1 MTAGGSP
8 PSGASGPDGRTG
20 SSSSAGAG
28 PGATRSAGTGA
39 GRASCRRLKAQEI
52 ALPLVVVLLVAI
64 GTVLKGGIF
73 FSTANLWNVLVQAS
87 VAGTVAVG
95 MTFVIATG
103 GIDLAVGSVLAA
115 AAIIGGHYFHAGGAA
130 AVMAGTVLAAV
141 GFGVVSGVAVAW
153 LRIVPFVATLA
164 MLAAARGIAQ
174 QISHQTPVALYDLEA
189 LTRIGSQRVLGVPIP
204 AVVFLA
210 VVALGHLVL
219 HRTRYGRYVVAVGGN
234 REAARIAGIRVRPIV
249 FSVYVLVGLC
259 TGIAAVLQTGQL
271 ASASPVVGLGLE
283 LDAIAAVVI
292 GGTSLAG
299 GRCSMIA
306 TFFGVITFALI
317 FNLLTLENV
326 ESQVQQI
333 LRGAIIL
340 GAVVIQRRG
349 H

>member
-1 MTAGGSP
+1 VTPPGSADTAR
-8 PSGASGPDGRTG
+8 SGA
-20 SSSSAGAG
+20 AAL
-28 PGATRSAGTGA
+28 
-39 GRASCRRLKAQEI
+39 RAMRVQEV
-52 ALPLVVVLLVAI
+52 ALPLVVVLLVI
-64 GTVLKGGIF
+64 VGTVLKGTIF

-115 AAIIGGHYFHAGGAA
+115 AAIVGGHYFHGGGAA
-130 AVMAGTVLAAV
+130 AFMLGTVVTAV
-141 GFGVVSGVAVAW
+141 AFGAVNGLAVAW

-174 QISHQTPVALYDLEA
+174 QISHQTPVQLYDLEA
-189 LTRIGSQRVLGVPIP
+189 LTRIGSQRLLGIPIP
-204 AVVFLA
+204 AIVFLV
-210 VVALGHLVL
+210 VVALGWVVL
-219 HRTRYGRYVVAVGGN
+219 NRTRYGRYVVAVGGN
-234 REAARIAGIRVRPIV
+234 REAARIAGIRVRPIL
-249 FSVYVLVGLC
+249 FSVYVLVGAC
-259 TGIAAVLQTGQL
+259 TGIASVLQTGQL

-299 GRCSMIA
+299 GRCTMIG
-306 TFFGVITFALI
+306 TFFGVITFALV

-326 ESQVQQI
+326 ESQIQQI
-333 LRGAIIL
+333 LRGVIIL
-340 GAVVIQRRG
+340 GAVAVQRRG

>member
-1 MTAGGSP
+1 MTDGDPSAARAGL
-8 PSGASGPDGRTG
+8 
-20 SSSSAGAG
+20 
-28 PGATRSAGTGA
+28 
-39 GRASCRRLKAQEI
+39 RARAALRGVRVQDV
-52 ALPLVVVLLVAI
+52 ALPLVVILLVVI
-64 GTVLKGGIF
+64 GAVLKGRIF

-103 GIDLAVGSVLAA
+103 GIDLAVGSMLAA
-115 AAIIGGHYFHAGGAA
+115 AAIVGGHYFHGAGSA
-130 AVMAGTVLAAV
+130 AVMAGTLVAAV
-141 GFGVVSGVAVAW
+141 GFGAVSGIAVAW

-164 MLAAARGIAQ
+164 MLAATRGIAQ
-174 QISHQTPVALYDLEA
+174 QISHQTPVALYDLDA
-189 LTRIGSQRVLGVPIP
+189 LTRIGSQRVLGIPIP
-204 AVVFLA
+204 AIVFLI
-210 VVALGHLVL
+210 VVGLGWVVL
-219 HRTRYGRYVVAVGGN
+219 NRTRYGRYVVAVGGN

-259 TGIAAVLQTGQL
+259 TGIASVLQTGQL
-271 ASASPVVGLGLE
+271 ASASPVVGVGLE

-299 GRCSMIA
+299 GRCTMIG

-326 ESQVQQI
+326 ESQIQQI

-340 GAVVIQRRG
+340 GAVAVQRRG

>member
-1 MTAGGSP
+1 VTAPGFSEASAR
-8 PSGASGPDGRTG
+8 SGA
-20 SSSSAGAG
+20 AAL
-28 PGATRSAGTGA
+28 
-39 GRASCRRLKAQEI
+39 RAMRVQEV
-52 ALPLVVVLLVAI
+52 ALPLVVVLLVI
-64 GTVLKGGIF
+64 VGTILKGTIF

-115 AAIIGGHYFHAGGAA
+115 AAIVGGQYFHGSGS
-130 AVMAGTVLAAV
+130 AVFMLGTVLTAIAFGAAN
-141 GFGVVSGVAVAW
+141 GLAVAG

-189 LTRIGSQRVLGVPIP
+189 LTRIGSQRLLGIPIP
-204 AVVFLA
+204 AIVFLV
-210 VVALGHLVL
+210 VVALGWVL
-219 HRTRYGRYVVAVGGN
+219 LNRTRYGRYVIAVGGN
-234 REAARIAGIRVRPIV
+234 REAARIAGIRVRPIL

-259 TGIAAVLQTGQL
+259 TGIASVLQTGQL

-299 GRCSMIA
+299 GRCTMIG
-306 TFFGVITFALI
+306 TFFGVLTFALI

-326 ESQVQQI
+326 ESQIQQI
-333 LRGAIIL
+333 LRGVIIL
-340 GAVVIQRRG
+340 GAVAVQRRG

>member
-1 MTAGGSP
+1 VTADDF
-8 PSGASGPDGRTG
+8 SGTG
-20 SSSSAGAG
+20 S
-28 PGATRSAGTGA
+28 
-39 GRASCRRLKAQEI
+39 RAQSRAPRRVKVQEV
-52 ALPLVVVLLVAI
+52 ALPLVVVVLVVA
-64 GTVLKGGIF
+64 GTLLKGTMF

-115 AAIIGGHYFHAGGAA
+115 AAIIGGHYFHGGGSAWF
-130 AVMAGTVLAAV
+130 MTGTVLAAV
-141 GFGVVSGVAVAW
+141 GFGAINGVAVAW

-164 MLAAARGIAQ
+164 ILAAARGIAQ

-189 LTRIGSQRVLGVPIP
+189 LTRIGSLRLFGIPIP
-204 AVVFLA
+204 AIVFL
-210 VVALGHLVL
+210 VVVGLGWVL
-219 HRTRYGRYVVAVGGN
+219 LNRTRYGRYVVAVGGN
-234 REAARIAGIRVRPIV
+234 REAARIAGIQVRPIL

-259 TGIAAVLQTGQL
+259 TGIASVLQTGQL

-299 GRCSMIA
+299 GRCTIVG

-340 GAVVIQRRG
+340 GAVVVQRRG

>member
-1 MTAGGSP
+1 VTDGDPSAARAGL
-8 PSGASGPDGRTG
+8 
-20 SSSSAGAG
+20 
-28 PGATRSAGTGA
+28 
-39 GRASCRRLKAQEI
+39 RARAALRGVRVQDV
-52 ALPLVVVLLVAI
+52 ALPLVVILLVVI
-64 GTVLKGGIF
+64 GAVLKGRIF

-103 GIDLAVGSVLAA
+103 GIDLAVGSMLAA
-115 AAIIGGHYFHAGGAA
+115 AAIVGGHYFHGAGSA
-130 AVMAGTVLAAV
+130 AVMAGTLVAAV
-141 GFGVVSGVAVAW
+141 GFGAVSGIAVAW

-164 MLAAARGIAQ
+164 MLAATRGIAQ
-174 QISHQTPVALYDLEA
+174 QISHQTPVALYDLDA
-189 LTRIGSQRVLGVPIP
+189 LTRIGSQRVLGIPIP
-204 AVVFLA
+204 AIVFLI
-210 VVALGHLVL
+210 VVGLGWVVL
-219 HRTRYGRYVVAVGGN
+219 NRTRYGRYVVAVGGN

-259 TGIAAVLQTGQL
+259 TGIASVLQTGQL
-271 ASASPVVGLGLE
+271 ASASPVVGVGLE

-299 GRCSMIA
+299 GRCTMIG

-326 ESQVQQI
+326 ESQIQQI

-340 GAVVIQRRG
+340 GAVAVQRRG

>member
-1 MTAGGSP
+1 VTAP
-8 PSGASGPDGRTG
+8 AV
-20 SSSSAGAG
+20 
-28 PGATRSAGTGA
+28 
-39 GRASCRRLKAQEI
+39 RRVRAQEV
-52 ALPLVVVLLVAI
+52 ALPLVVVLLVIA
-64 GTVLKGGIF
+64 GTVLKGAIF

-115 AAIIGGHYFHAGGAA
+115 AAIVGGHYFHAAGTAWF
-130 AVMAGTVLAAV
+130 MAGTVLAAIAAGAV
-141 GFGVVSGVAVAW
+141 TGIAVAW

-164 MLAAARGIAQ
+164 MLAAARGVAQ
-174 QISHQTPVALYDLEA
+174 LISHQTPVALYDLEA
-189 LTRIGSQRVLGVPIP
+189 LTRIGSQRVLGIPIP
-204 AVVFLA
+204 AIAFLV
-210 VVALGHLVL
+210 VVALGWVVL
-219 HRTRYGRYVVAVGGN
+219 NRTRYGRYVIAVGGN
-234 REAARIAGIRVRPIV
+234 REAARIAGIRVRPIL
-249 FSVYVLVGLC
+249 FSVYVLVGAC
-259 TGIAAVLQTGQL
+259 TGIASVLQTGQL

-299 GRCSMIA
+299 GRCSMIG
-306 TFFGVITFALI
+306 TFFGVITFALV

-333 LRGAIIL
+333 LRGVIIL
-340 GAVVIQRRG
+340 GAVAIQRRG